1 MEVRQLIPQPPG
13 GLRGRRMEPKN
24 IFQEGELQE
33 SSVCKES
40 LQTASD
46 GKYGETRFY
55 IPKWNKLTLNLNYRK
70 FCES

>member
-1 MEVRQLIPQPPG
+1 
-13 GLRGRRMEPKN
+13 MEPKN